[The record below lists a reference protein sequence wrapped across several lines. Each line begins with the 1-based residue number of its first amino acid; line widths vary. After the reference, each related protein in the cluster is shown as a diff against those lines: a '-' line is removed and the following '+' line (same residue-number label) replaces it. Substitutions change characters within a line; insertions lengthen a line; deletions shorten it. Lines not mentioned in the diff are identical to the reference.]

1 MRKSRF
7 SDEQIAGVLAESKAG
22 APTQDLCR
30 RHGISLHTFYAWR
43 KKFGGMSGTDVRRTK
58 ELEATVSRLE
68 RIVARQ
74 ALELQASKEIIK
86 GKW

>member
-7 SDEQIAGVLAESKAG
+7 TEEQIANILAEAQAG
-22 APTQDLCR
+22 GTTQEVCR
-30 RHGISLHTFYAWR
+30 RHGISAHTFYAWR
-43 KKFGGMSGTDVRRTK
+43 KKFGGMKGTDVRRTK
-58 ELEATVSRLE
+58 QLEQQVARLE

-74 ALELQASKEIIK
+74 AVELQAAQEIIR